1 MLSSG
6 GSETAFRTQRLFTR
20 GAPSAN
26 KAAVSARRVDGCSA
40 FQAPP
45 GGALVMIGNFDG
57 VHLGHRAVLETS
69 SREAHARGLATVALT
84 FDPHPAVVL
93 GRGAQPVLTTLERK
107 LELIGRLC
115 PGLTVVVEP
124 FTLELAALSPA
135 EFAER
140 ILRDALGARIVVV
153 GRNFRFGRGRAGD
166 LATLEELGQALGFE
180 ARAEALRGD
189 DEGPYSSSRIREALA
204 AGDLAKAEALLG
216 RPHSLSGTVV
226 RGAGR
231 GRTIGVPTAN
241 LDGVTEAL
249 PPYGVYACVVD
260 TLDPAGNRALAT
272 AVINIGNR
280 PTLGAGF
287 SVEAH
292 LFDYDGDLYGAR
304 LRLHLCA
311 RLREERRFANIDAL
325 RAQIELDMKDARQL
339 LAGRTAT
346 GAAWY

>member
-1 MLSSG
+1 
-6 GSETAFRTQRLFTR
+6 
-20 GAPSAN
+20 
-26 KAAVSARRVDGCSA
+26 VSARRVDGSSV

-45 GGALVMIGNFDG
+45 SGTLVLIGNFDG

-69 SREAHARGLATVALT
+69 NAEARARGLATVALT
-84 FDPHPAVVL
+84 FDPHPSVVL
-93 GRGAQPVLTTLERK
+93 GRGGEPVLTTLERK
-107 LELIGRLC
+107 VELLGRIC
-115 PGLTVVVEP
+115 PELTVVVEP
-124 FTLELAALSPA
+124 FTRELAALEPG

-140 ILRDALGARIVVV
+140 VLGKALGARVVVV
-153 GRNFRFGRGRAGD
+153 GKNFRFGRNRAGD
-166 LATLEELGQALGFE
+166 LATLEALGRALGFE

-189 DEGPYSSSRIREALA
+189 AEGPYSSSRVREALA
-204 AGDLAKAEALLG
+204 RGELADVERVLG

-241 LDGVTEAL
+241 LDGVAEAL

-260 TLDPAGNRALAT
+260 RLDGGTRALAKG
-272 AVINIGNR
+272 VVNVGER

-292 LFDYDGDLYGAR
+292 LFDFEGDLYGAR

-311 RLREERRFANIDAL
+311 RLREERRFDGIDAL
-325 RAQIELDMKDARQL
+325 RAQIERDLVTARE
-339 LAGRTAT
+339 AVRERVAT
-346 GAAWY
+346 SDGWY